1 MGMPL
6 REYYSVV
13 RAAELLGCKV
23 EDLFHWASIGA
34 IKLFVSFEE
43 GHGYVRFIGDGVKKE
58 NRNLDRFTEE
68 QFESAQHLRDEL
80 FKEKHTI
87 DKFSRVVSLMRYE
100 DIDLDSLP
108 REERFYPCSFS
119 GLWALPQNAYGMTAL
134 YSFQPS
140 LDDFWFSAESK
151 MFVSF
156 EMDEFLNFDVEDFCI
171 SKSDFV
177 LIKKCN
183 DGDEFPS
190 YINGGKEK
198 IEPSKNP
205 DEAHSTKTIN
215 KRAQFIKSLL
225 RIHYGNEV
233 AESPRRFLEDDN
245 SEISKDFKIINI
257 TPPSGKAVQ
266 DWVKGVDIPFSGD
279 E

>member
-6 REYYSVV
+6 REYYRIH
-13 RAAELLGCKV
+13 RAADLLKCEV

-58 NRNLDRFTEE
+58 KRNLDRFTEE
-68 QFESAQHLRDEL
+68 QFESAKHLRDEL
-80 FKEKHTI
+80 FKEKYTS
-87 DKFSRVVSLMRYE
+87 DKFSIVVSLMRYE

-119 GLWALPQNAYGMTAL
+119 GLWALPQNAYGMTVL

-140 LDDFWFSAESK
+140 MDDFWFSAESK

-156 EMDEFLNFDVEDFCI
+156 EADEFLNFEVEDLYI

-177 LIKKCN
+177 SIKKCN

-205 DEAHSTKTIN
+205 DEAHSAKTIN

-233 AESPRRFLEDDN
+233 AENPRRFLDKND
-245 SEISKDFKIINI
+245 SDISKDFKNLNI
-257 TPPSGKAVQ
+257 VAPSGRAVQ
-266 DWVKGVDIPFSGD
+266 GWVDNVDIPFSVD